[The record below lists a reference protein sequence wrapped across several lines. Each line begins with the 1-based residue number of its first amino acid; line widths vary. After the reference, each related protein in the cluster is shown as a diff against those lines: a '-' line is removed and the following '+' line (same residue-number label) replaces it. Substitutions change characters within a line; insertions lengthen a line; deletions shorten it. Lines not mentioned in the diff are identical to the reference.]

1 MKLTEITTVEE
12 QERVDELVGAIG
24 RGIGKAVGG
33 VAKGIGAVAGGIA
46 GIPGAIKKGFKAGKS
61 TVAGDD
67 SEAPAAKEPKQGMFS
82 KMASDLKTGYQQ
94 GQAAAK
100 GQDTAGAD
108 DAGSTATTPQPT
120 AQSTATPQPTAQP
133 AATPEPAAQT
143 TTTPKPSAPAGQPAA
158 AEPAAAEK
166 PSQADN
172 SLMKQLSDRVNALG
186 LDSQRNIANYLK
198 GIVDNREKQAAK
210 RAPAKP
216 AATPEPA
223 ASTNP
228 AADAAA
234 EKPADSAASN
244 QPAGGSDET
253 PAGGSLS
260 PSAFGKMAGD
270 LAGGAQKTSA
280 EKSGTTKPA
289 ATDTAG
295 GKLTAQQQAAKKAEL
310 KSRRASGTST
320 ATSTGDGFKKYKQ
333 QASSQRIVGANPDGS
348 AKIQQIKA
356 SREFKQK
363 ALQESFKPL
372 TFKIFR
378 DQ

>member
-67 SEAPAAKEPKQGMFS
+67 AEAPAAKEPKQGMFS
-82 KMASDLKTGYQQ
+82 KMQSDLKTGFQK

-100 GQDTAGAD
+100 GQDTSDTD
-108 DAGSTATTPQPT
+108 DTGSTAPPPQT
-120 AQSTATPQPTAQP
+120 TATPQPAAQSAAAPQP
-133 AATPEPAAQT
+133 AATPQPAAQT
-143 TTTPKPSAPAGQPAA
+143 TATPKPAAA
-158 AEPAAAEK
+158 AEQPAAAEK
-166 PSQADN
+166 PTQADT

-186 LDSQRNIANYLK
+186 LDSQRNIAKYLK

-210 RAPAKP
+210 RAPAAKP
-216 AATPEPA
+216 AATTEPA
-223 ASTNP
+223 ASTQP

-234 EKPADSAASN
+234 EKPADAAAQN
-244 QPAGGSDET
+244 QPAGGADEK

-260 PSAFGKMAGD
+260 PGAFGKMAGD
-270 LAGGAQKTSA
+270 LAGGAQKASA
-280 EKSGTTKPA
+280 EKAGTTKPA
-289 ATDTAG
+289 ASDTAG
-295 GKLTAQQQAAKKAEL
+295 GKLTPQQQAAKKAEL

-320 ATSTGDGFKKYKQ
+320 ATATGKGFSNYTKS
-333 QASSQRIVGANPDGS
+333 ASSQRIVGANPDGS
-348 AKIQQIKA
+348 PKIQQIKA

-363 ALQESFKPL
+363 ALRESFKPL

-378 DQ
+378 EQ

>member
-67 SEAPAAKEPKQGMFS
+67 AEAPAAKEPKQGMFS

-100 GQDTAGAD
+100 GQDTAGTD
-108 DAGSTATTPQPT
+108 DTGSTTATPQPA

-133 AATPEPAAQT
+133 AATPQPAAQT
-143 TTTPKPSAPAGQPAA
+143 TATPKPAASAEQPAA
-158 AEPAAAEK
+158 AEPASEK
-166 PSQADN
+166 PSQADT

-210 RAPAKP
+210 RAPAAKP

-228 AADAAA
+228 AAD
-234 EKPADSAASN
+234 SAAPN
-244 QPAGGSDET
+244 QPAGSSDET

-260 PSAFGKMAGD
+260 PGAFGKMAGD

-280 EKSGTTKPA
+280 EKAGTAKPA
-289 ATDTAG
+289 ATDAAG
-295 GKLTAQQQAAKKAEL
+295 GKLTPQQQAAKKAEL

-320 ATSTGDGFKKYKQ
+320 ATSTGKGFKDYTKS
-333 QASSQRIVGANPDGS
+333 ASSQRIVGANPDGS
-348 AKIQQIKA
+348 PKIQQIKA
-356 SREFKQK
+356 SREFRQR
-363 ALQESFKPL
+363 ALQENFKPL
-372 TFKIFR
+372 KFKIFR
-378 DQ
+378 EQL